1 MAYNKAFSVGNFAPL
16 RSAKSRWNAALERMD
31 MEIKIREAVLSDAEE
46 IQNCVQE
53 AYQHY
58 IERIGKPPGPMLDD
72 YAEVIKSHL
81 VYVAESDGVVG
92 VLVLMKSENRFLLDN
107 VAVDPSQQGKGIGM
121 KLIKLAESDACR
133 LGYKKIE
140 LYSHESMH
148 ENI

>member
-1 MAYNKAFSVGNFAPL
+1 
-16 RSAKSRWNAALERMD
+16 MD
-31 MEIKIREAVLSDAEE
+31 MEIKIREAVLSDAGE

-107 VAVDPSQQGKGIGM
+107 VAVDPS
-121 KLIKLAESDACR
+121 
-133 LGYKKIE
+133 
-140 LYSHESMH
+140 
-148 ENI
+148 